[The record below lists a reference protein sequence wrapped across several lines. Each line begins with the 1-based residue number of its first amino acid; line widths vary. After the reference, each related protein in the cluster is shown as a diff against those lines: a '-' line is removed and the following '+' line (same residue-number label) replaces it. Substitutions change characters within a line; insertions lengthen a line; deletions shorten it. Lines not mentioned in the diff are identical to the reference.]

1 MGFITASM
9 YEIIKTT
16 ILNISPSPCGST
28 IGGDSSNI
36 TIRFILNRYSA
47 LASPAAP
54 AVRRCPT
61 QPALAKNARHRPQE
75 ANERN
80 MQNKTNRSIRT
91 DKYRYRHFERT
102 LGQTTHP
109 PRRGGALKDSA
120 LAKRDD
126 CNTKANDSAI
136 SFARMSEI
144 YLRQK
149 KVSQLT
155 RVTEKNAGGV
165 AGQVRNRAGNQR
177 VSPLG
182 RTPAYGDTLNSAP
195 RPSCRRPPPSP
206 PYGEIPA
213 PTAIP
218 ARPAPEQYPAT
229 SCAEKLRPD
238 ETKIPKTTTNRMKIY
253 SFRILQIEIF
263 YLFLSKC
270 FPLMEKRPDHYRP
283 KPNRMGTSTIVYT
296 IFARRM
302 RHASTR
308 RSEGIIPPPIGI

>member
-1 MGFITASM
+1 MRGT
-9 YEIIKTT
+9 
-16 ILNISPSPCGST
+16 
-28 IGGDSSNI
+28 D
-36 TIRFILNRYSA
+36 
-47 LASPAAP
+47 
-54 AVRRCPT
+54 RR
-61 QPALAKNARHRPQE
+61 RR
-75 ANERN
+75 NERN

-102 LGQTTHP
+102 PRTTTP
-109 PRRGGALKDSA
+109 SPRRGGVVPF
-120 LAKRDD
+120 AKRDD
-126 CNTKANDSAI
+126 CNTEANDSAI

-155 RVTEKNAGGV
+155 RVTEENDDAGV
-165 AGQVRNRAGNQR
+165 AGRVRNRAENQR

-195 RPSCRRPPPSP
+195 RPSCRRPPRNP

-213 PTAIP
+213 PAAIP
-218 ARPAPEQYPAT
+218 ARPAPEQYPAI
-229 SCAEKLRPD
+229 SCAEKLQPD

>member
-1 MGFITASM
+1 
-9 YEIIKTT
+9 
-16 ILNISPSPCGST
+16 
-28 IGGDSSNI
+28 
-36 TIRFILNRYSA
+36 
-47 LASPAAP
+47 
-54 AVRRCPT
+54 
-61 QPALAKNARHRPQE
+61 
-75 ANERN
+75 
-80 MQNKTNRSIRT
+80 
-91 DKYRYRHFERT
+91 
-102 LGQTTHP
+102 
-109 PRRGGALKDSA
+109 
-120 LAKRDD
+120 
-126 CNTKANDSAI
+126 
-136 SFARMSEI
+136 MSEI

-155 RVTEKNAGGV
+155 RVTEENDDAGV
-165 AGQVRNRAGNQR
+165 AGRVRNRVGNQR

-182 RTPAYGDTLNSAP
+182 RTPAYGDTLNSTP
-195 RPSCRRPPPSP
+195 RPSCRRPPGTLRTEQFQLRQQSP
-206 PYGEIPA
+206 HA
-213 PTAIP
+213 PP
-218 ARPAPEQYPAT
+218 KQYPAI

-263 YLFLSKC
+263 YLVLSKC

>member
-1 MGFITASM
+1 
-9 YEIIKTT
+9 
-16 ILNISPSPCGST
+16 
-28 IGGDSSNI
+28 
-36 TIRFILNRYSA
+36 
-47 LASPAAP
+47 
-54 AVRRCPT
+54 
-61 QPALAKNARHRPQE
+61 
-75 ANERN
+75 

-102 LGQTTHP
+102 PRTTP
-109 PRRGGALKDSA
+109 PSPRRGGECRSQNGTIAIRKPMTPQYHSHECRRFIFGR
-120 LAKRDD
+120 KRYRNLHESPKRTTTTASRDE
-126 CNTKANDSAI
+126 
-136 SFARMSEI
+136 SEI
-144 YLRQK
+144 EPEIKGFRLSVGHRHTAIRSTAPRDLHAVAPPGTLRTEQFQLRQ
-149 KVSQLT
+149 Q
-155 RVTEKNAGGV
+155 
-165 AGQVRNRAGNQR
+165 
-177 VSPLG
+177 SPH
-182 RTPAYGDTLNSAP
+182 A
-195 RPSCRRPPPSP
+195 PPPK
-206 PYGEIPA
+206 
-213 PTAIP
+213 
-218 ARPAPEQYPAT
+218 QYPAT

>member
-1 MGFITASM
+1 
-9 YEIIKTT
+9 
-16 ILNISPSPCGST
+16 
-28 IGGDSSNI
+28 
-36 TIRFILNRYSA
+36 
-47 LASPAAP
+47 
-54 AVRRCPT
+54 
-61 QPALAKNARHRPQE
+61 
-75 ANERN
+75 

-102 LGQTTHP
+102 PRTTP
-109 PRRGGALKDSA
+109 PSPRRGGGIVPF
-120 LAKRDD
+120 AKRDD
-126 CNTKANDSAI
+126 CNTEANDSAI

-155 RVTEKNAGGV
+155 RVTEENDDAGV
-165 AGQVRNRAGNQR
+165 AGRVRNRAGNQR

-195 RPSCRRPPPSP
+195 RPSCRRPPPEPSVRSNSSSGSNPRTP
-206 PYGEIPA
+206 PPK
-213 PTAIP
+213 
-218 ARPAPEQYPAT
+218 QYPAI

-270 FPLMEKRPDHYRP
+270 FPLMEKRPDQNRTGWEPRP
-283 KPNRMGTSTIVYT
+283 SSIRSSLAGCGTLLRAV
-296 IFARRM
+296 AR
-302 RHASTR
+302 
-308 RSEGIIPPPIGI
+308 E